1 MPELWLRKT
10 FPKVS
15 FANSNLP
22 ENRYRMCKSKEE
34 IDELPE
40 DSQDVFKRNMI
51 DRYIDRPNLTFKN
64 GKYSIMD
71 GLCFAE
77 FLSLYYVAP
86 KKLDDI
92 NDSQPEILVDVLL
105 DENHGSCMLPNNVPL
120 MSSKEVLKCRK
131 VKAVLRYHVPN
142 PHKNPEKYA
151 HHILFMFYPFC
162 NELELKSSS
171 SETYAETLNDPIVC
185 RIANENKTKFEPFA
199 DLVDNALIDFRVDTT
214 NNLDPFAE
222 QEDDEVAETLGS
234 HINDEDTDEE
244 PIEIEPGMSCIH
256 NTTTQISAD
265 EICKNIRSLNH
276 KQREIFEIINKW
288 ARDYTKN
295 LSSDSPKYI
304 LPLHLFVTGGAGVGK
319 SHLIKTLYQ
328 SLLKTLSYR
337 CPDASKKQVMLIAP
351 TGVAAV
357 NIHGSTV
364 HSELGIPVGRY
375 GRCLPKLSDKMRS
388 SLRNRLSELRVIV
401 IDEISMVSN
410 LLLLYINQ
418 RLIEIF
424 GCPETV
430 PFAGITVIACGDF
443 YQLPPVQA
451 KPIYANYKDPMLN
464 ISPLWREYFKLAELT
479 EVMRQKGDAQFID
492 ILNNVRI
499 AKLDQNVKKFL
510 QSKLI
515 NKDDP
520 RYPKHAIHIW
530 AENSPANTHNLEM
543 LHATDSPIISI
554 PALDIF
560 PKNVPAT
567 VIENALNSRTQMS
580 TGGLAR
586 ELKVKVNARVMLT
599 SNVDISDELTN
610 GQIGTV
616 FSVKVVNGK
625 VSKVYVK
632 FDDET
637 TGINKMKSDH
647 YSRVNKVVPIERIE
661 ARIKIKPNKPSSPEI
676 KRTQFPLMLAWACTV
691 HKVQGK
697 QFDNAVISFNLLR
710 QRSFNTGQICMTYVA
725 LSRVKSSSGL
735 FLTGEIRETCVK
747 ADSKATE
754 EYERLRKESPCL
766 PVEHFSSSPDSCII
780 TLLNTRSLKT
790 HVVDIV
796 ADKILLDSE
805 MICFTET
812 QIEKEYNTNG
822 IDKVLDSYKILHCI
836 DEDKF
841 CSLAFCHKPS
851 IQPVSLDNLPGASL
865 LTFQNANI
873 ARIMKVLLVYRK
885 NSLPTDLFIYLIQH
899 FMSRT
904 ENDIDVILGDFNI
917 NAFKTPSSLSNL
929 LCDYDQVVQEPT
941 HISGTLID
949 HVYIKKSLFDILDIR
964 CIVKNTYFSD
974 HDAVIFIFDLKR

>member
-1 MPELWLRKT
+1 MNILFISKFIDTIVKVQLPDLTVNPELHNLVQTYQIHSHSKSCRKYKNIDCRYNFGRFFCDRSIVAEPLSKDLKEHDRNNILEKRSFLLNKVKDYINANLNPRTQNILDPGKPDYEEPKTISEILCALQIDEQDYYEALATSTDSDYMIHLARQPNSCFVNNYFNEGLISWKANMDIQPVFNHYKAVAYMCAYFSKSEDESTEAMQQAAKEARDMNKNNYEEMKSVSRAYANKREVSVQEAVYHVMPELWLRKT

-151 HHILFMFYPFC
+151 HHILFMFYPFR

-337 CPDASKKQVMLIAP
+337 CPDASKKQIMLIAP

-364 HSELGIPVGRY
+364 HSELGIPVGR
-375 GRCLPKLSDKMRS
+375 LWKM
-388 SLRNRLSELRVIV
+388 
-401 IDEISMVSN
+401 
-410 LLLLYINQ
+410 
-418 RLIEIF
+418 F
-424 GCPETV
+424 T
-430 PFAGITVIACGDF
+430 
-443 YQLPPVQA
+443 
-451 KPIYANYKDPMLN
+451 
-464 ISPLWREYFKLAELT
+464 
-479 EVMRQKGDAQFID
+479 
-492 ILNNVRI
+492 
-499 AKLDQNVKKFL
+499 
-510 QSKLI
+510 
-515 NKDDP
+515 
-520 RYPKHAIHIW
+520 
-530 AENSPANTHNLEM
+530 
-543 LHATDSPIISI
+543 
-554 PALDIF
+554 
-560 PKNVPAT
+560 
-567 VIENALNSRTQMS
+567 
-580 TGGLAR
+580 
-586 ELKVKVNARVMLT
+586 
-599 SNVDISDELTN
+599 
-610 GQIGTV
+610 
-616 FSVKVVNGK
+616 
-625 VSKVYVK
+625 
-632 FDDET
+632 
-637 TGINKMKSDH
+637 
-647 YSRVNKVVPIERIE
+647 
-661 ARIKIKPNKPSSPEI
+661 
-676 KRTQFPLMLAWACTV
+676 
-691 HKVQGK
+691 
-697 QFDNAVISFNLLR
+697 
-710 QRSFNTGQICMTYVA
+710 
-725 LSRVKSSSGL
+725 
-735 FLTGEIRETCVK
+735 
-747 ADSKATE
+747 
-754 EYERLRKESPCL
+754 
-766 PVEHFSSSPDSCII
+766 
-780 TLLNTRSLKT
+780 KT
-790 HVVDIV
+790 
-796 ADKILLDSE
+796 
-805 MICFTET
+805 
-812 QIEKEYNTNG
+812 
-822 IDKVLDSYKILHCI
+822 
-836 DEDKF
+836 
-841 CSLAFCHKPS
+841 
-851 IQPVSLDNLPGASL
+851 
-865 LTFQNANI
+865 
-873 ARIMKVLLVYRK
+873 
-885 NSLPTDLFIYLIQH
+885 
-899 FMSRT
+899 
-904 ENDIDVILGDFNI
+904 
-917 NAFKTPSSLSNL
+917 
-929 LCDYDQVVQEPT
+929 
-941 HISGTLID
+941 
-949 HVYIKKSLFDILDIR
+949 
-964 CIVKNTYFSD
+964 
-974 HDAVIFIFDLKR
+974 